1 MARYE
6 GKLIGNQNY
15 RLLRFLK
22 DEGAG
27 EIYLAE
33 DIAKE
38 NVVTIRLV
46 YPKEGLFLRKAELLS
61 KFKHRN
67 ILPILGYRIVDARSP
82 KLYRFGYVVTEYK
95 PNSSFR
101 DRYPQGTTLSLDT
114 ILPFVRQIA
123 SAVQYLQDN
132 SFFNDFQELRGY
144 VINPNN
150 LLISRDFEILLTGF
164 DDILFFDWDEDHR
177 ADDPKLLSQVSYLAP
192 EQFTGKYAVASVQY
206 SLACTIYEWLCGS
219 MPFQS
224 NDLNTILYQ
233 HTKETPP
240 PLYEKNPAISQSVSN
255 VVMKALAKNPE
266 DRYESIMAFA
276 DAFEQAAMGKRS
288 DGIGEQFGKYLAVHL
303 LEEGFTGETY
313 LGLGMPAPNVFKGL
327 VAIKNFSHLSSTKE
341 FRYYAQQ
348 LQQLQHPNILRIL
361 SNGVK
366 DYSPY
371 LIMDYAPGGTLLD
384 RHPRGT
390 ILPSKT
396 ILSYV
401 KQVAAALQYTHNAQI
416 VHRFVWPKNLLVGK
430 NDEIILGGF
439 EYCFVDWNEERL
451 IGEEDFYMATYGSPE
466 LARRHKAI
474 PASDQY
480 SLAIIVYEWLCGNVP
495 FHGTLDNFIEIIFQ
509 NMRATPPSL
518 REKNP
523 AIPHEVETV
532 VMKALSKDPE
542 KRYETIQDF
551 ADALEEAITSDTDKT
566 DKYKMPDRS
575 GEQFGKYR
583 LVRLLGS
590 GGFAEVY
597 LGQHIKLN
605 TFAAIK
611 VLHTRLSAKE
621 LEAFEREAQTI
632 ANLRHPSIVRVLDY
646 DAQGNIPFL
655 VMEHAS
661 EGTMRQFHARGS
673 RLSLPLVVKY
683 IKQIANA
690 LQYAHNQK
698 IIHRDVKPANML
710 IMSSDTVMLSDFGLA
725 VIAHSERS
733 WRVQDKAGTA
743 LYMAPEQ
750 FRGKAVPAS
759 DQYSLA
765 VTAYEWLC
773 GAPPFDEGDEIQ
785 LGYQHAHEPVPAMDK
800 RGAVVSPEVEQVI
813 MKALEKDPL
822 KRFGNVKEFAEALEK
837 AAAQG

>member
-1 MARYE
+1 MDMARYDGE
-6 GKLIGNQNY
+6 LIGNQNY

-38 NVVTIRLV
+38 NIVTIRLV

-82 KLYRFGYVVTEYK
+82 KLYRFGYVVTEYR

-101 DRYPQGTTLSLDT
+101 DRYPQGTTLSLDA

-123 SAVQYLQDN
+123 SAVQYLHDN
-132 SFFNDFQELRGY
+132 SFFNEFQELRGY
-144 VINPNN
+144 VINPDN
-150 LLISRDFEILLTGF
+150 LLISRDFEVLLTGF
-164 DDILFFDWDEDHR
+164 EDILFFDWDEDHR

-192 EQFTGKYAVASVQY
+192 EQFTGKYTIASIQY

-240 PLYEKNPAISQSVSN
+240 SLYEKNHAVPQAISN
-255 VVMKALAKNPE
+255 VVMKALAKKPE

-276 DAFEQAAMGKRS
+276 DAFEQATMGKRANS
-288 DGIGEQFGKYLAVHL
+288 IGEQFGKYLAVHL
-303 LEEGFTGETY
+303 FEGYSNVGQTY
-313 LGLGMPAPNVFKGL
+313 LGLGMPEPNVFKGL
-327 VAIKNFSHLSSTKE
+327 VAIKVLFGLHSREFSEK
-341 FRYYAQQ
+341 AQR
-348 LQQLQHPNILRIL
+348 LQQLQHSNILRIL
-361 SNGVK
+361 
-366 DYSPY
+366 DYGTKYSSPY
-371 LIMDYAPGGTLLD
+371 LITDYARGGNLLD
-384 RHPRGT
+384 RHPRGN
-390 ILPSKT
+390 ILPPKT

-401 KQVAAALQYTHNAQI
+401 KQVAAALQYAHNARI
-416 VHRFVWPKNLLVGK
+416 THRFVWPKNILVGK

-439 EYCFVDWNEERL
+439 EYHFVDWEEERR
-451 IGEEDFYMATYGSPE
+451 ITEEDLYMATYGSPE
-466 LARRHKAI
+466 FRQGKATF
-474 PASDQY
+474 ASDQY
-480 SLAIIVYEWLCGNVP
+480 SLAVIVYEWLCGDLP
-495 FHGTLDNFIEIIFQ
+495 FRSKSDGTVKVLHIN
-509 NMRATPPSL
+509 ASPLSL
-518 REKNP
+518 REQNSS
-523 AIPHEVETV
+523 IPHEVETV

-551 ADALEEAITSDTDKT
+551 ADALEEAINSDTDKT
-566 DKYKMPDRS
+566 GKYKMPDRS

-621 LEAFEREAQTI
+621 LEAFEKEAQII
-632 ANLRHPSIVRVLDY
+632 ANLRHPSIVRVLGFD
-646 DAQGNIPFL
+646 DEGGVPFL
-655 VMEHAS
+655 VMDHAA

-683 IKQIANA
+683 IKQIADA

-710 IMSSDTVMLSDFGLA
+710 IMSSDTIMLSDFGLA

-785 LGYQHAHEPVPAMDK
+785 LGYQHAHEPVPPMDK
-800 RGAVVSPEVEQVI
+800 RGAVVSKDVEQVI
-813 MKALEKDPL
+813 MKALEKDPT
-822 KRFGNVKEFAEALEK
+822 KRFSSVKEFAEALEK
-837 AAAQG
+837 AAAAG